1 MNKLGKF
8 GSLALPLFF
17 ITAMAWL
24 AKPVFGQ
31 SDDREWP
38 DIKNP
43 GLDLGDFPNSA
54 YTIPAGT
61 CQVEFAPFGI
71 LGADRESQPEINM
84 QFLLRFGL
92 TDDVEFRVMGNGL
105 TWNYTDPQF
114 VGYSPLTLD
123 GKVHLWDEKREWFL
137 PATSLEVALTTDWGS
152 KELSSGYQ
160 PTVSLNNDFALSETL
175 NLEWT
180 LGYGEVIGTLST
192 RSQNNA
198 LLTGNVNQVFFQWS
212 LGKELTEKLQVF
224 VTGETAQHVAG
235 QSAGT
240 TLAWGGSW
248 QRSDRLM
255 YYGIMGWGT
264 TPDAPSIGAQLGLG
278 YAFGRVRSR

>member
-1 MNKLGKF
+1 MNKLRKF
-8 GSLALPLFF
+8 RSLALPL
-17 ITAMAWL
+17 IVINAMAWL
-24 AKPVFGQ
+24 ATPVLGQ
-31 SDDREWP
+31 SDDRRMARYQEP
-38 DIKNP
+38 RARLGRLP
-43 GLDLGDFPNSA
+43 QQRLHHTCRDLSGRIRSVRNS
-54 YTIPAGT
+54 
-61 CQVEFAPFGI
+61 
-71 LGADRESQPEINM
+71 GADRESQPEINM

-224 VTGETAQHVAG
+224 VTGETSQHVAG